1 MVKPPLRTKSIGFKV
16 SEEEYAQLETAAQA
30 DDRTLGEWCRELVM
44 ASGQETKPTG
54 PSGAEAQALMAELV
68 LFFLREKKFNKIDC
82 IKVLRAEYAM
92 SMVEAKEAV
101 DHSDAWSDR
110 FRSDMQLRETAWKA
124 LRDIA
129 ASQDPNLPKIIIEG
143 DAEG

>member
-1 MVKPPLRTKSIGFKV
+1 MNLQPAKSPDPNV
-16 SEEEYAQLETAAQA
+16 VA
-30 DDRTLGEWCRELVM
+30 DAHRL
-44 ASGQETKPTG
+44 ASA
-54 PSGAEAQALMAELV
+54 GADVEMI

-92 SMVEAKEAV
+92 SMAEAKEAV
-101 DHSDAWSDR
+101 DQSVHWSDH
-110 FRSDMQLRETAWKA
+110 FYSDVKLRETAWKA

-129 ASQDPNLPKIIIEG
+129 ASQDPSLPKIIIEG

>member
-1 MVKPPLRTKSIGFKV
+1 MKLQPAKSPDPNVVADAHRLASAGADVKMI
-16 SEEEYAQLETAAQA
+16 
-30 DDRTLGEWCRELVM
+30 
-44 ASGQETKPTG
+44 
-54 PSGAEAQALMAELV
+54 

-129 ASQDPNLPKIIIEG
+129 ASQDPSLPKIVIEDDTTRSG
-143 DAEG
+143 RDTPKG